1 MDEES
6 PADRAILDQAVL
18 YPDVAIATDAAPF
31 LLDNKMVEGDVW
43 PVPDGAYTNPRAVGS
58 YARILG
64 RYVREG
70 KKMSLMEVIRRATLI
85 PAQIIEEAV
94 RDAKHMGRLQ
104 EGAFADV
111 VVFDPNTIIDRATYQ
126 NPRQPS
132 EGVRYLVV
140 HGQFVIRDRML
151 IRDAFP
157 GRPVRGPMR
166 SAQVTAQ

>member
-1 MDEES
+1 MPGSWD
-6 PADRAILDQAVL
+6 
-18 YPDVAIATDAAPF
+18 AT
-31 LLDNKMVEGDVW
+31 L
-43 PVPDGAYTNPRAVGS
+43 
-58 YARILG
+58 
-64 RYVREG
+64 REG

-132 EGVRYLVV
+132 EGVRYLGV
-140 HGQFVIRDRML
+140 M
-151 IRDAFP
+151 P
-157 GRPVRGPMR
+157 GRGRGRPKGNLLTGSRSTTSPVVSWPDVRRIRNHPLVPPDVPVYGYIYH
-166 SAQVTAQ
+166 VTTGCLVEVSEASEAGRAR